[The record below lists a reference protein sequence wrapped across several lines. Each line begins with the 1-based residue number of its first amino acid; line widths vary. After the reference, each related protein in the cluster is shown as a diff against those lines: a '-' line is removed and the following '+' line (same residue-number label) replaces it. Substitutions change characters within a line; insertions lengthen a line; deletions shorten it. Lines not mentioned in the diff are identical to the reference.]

1 MGILDRLLRREKKK
15 EVGEEVRYILKK
27 RDKTGGMV
35 KVAELQEP
43 TPIDDLY
50 ENLVPGMYSL
60 HKYKKGQT
68 GFEVVWGPI
77 EVLGEEPKE
86 GTVQPTRVG
95 GPLSGLRQ

>member
-1 MGILDRLLRREKKK
+1 MGILDRLLRRGKKK

-35 KVAELQEP
+35 KVSELAEP

-50 ENLVPGMYSL
+50 QNLVPGMYSL
-60 HKYKKGQT
+60 HKYKKGQV

-77 EVLGEEPKE
+77 EVLGEESSE
-86 GTVQPTRVG
+86 EAV
-95 GPLSGLRQ
+95 